1 MYGYRMLSAVAAR
14 SARTDGRL
22 ARSAGTRTAV
32 VDALLALLHEGD
44 LRPTAPRI
52 AARAGIS
59 LRSVFQH
66 FPDMEAIFAAVADR
80 QTARI
85 RAASRPIPP
94 HAPLAARIA
103 TLVAQRAR
111 IFDMIAPVR
120 RAALLM
126 EPFSPE
132 IAKRLRGAR
141 VVARREIE
149 IVFAAELR
157 ARRAGERSEL
167 LAALDV
173 AASWAAWEALRM
185 QQGLS
190 AARARNAMTRTL
202 SALLTERRETR
213 GRKFNGHATNAR

>member
-1 MYGYRMLSAVAAR
+1 LLS
-14 SARTDGRL
+14 
-22 ARSAGTRTAV
+22 
-32 VDALLALLHEGD
+32 EGE

-66 FPDMEAIFAAVADR
+66 FPDMEAIFSALADR

-85 RAASRPIPP
+85 RSLGQPIAPEGPLDERVAAF
-94 HAPLAARIA
+94 
-103 TLVAQRAR
+103 VAQRAR
-111 IFDMIAPVR
+111 IFETIAPVR

-132 IAKRLRGAR
+132 IARRLRGAR
-141 VVARREIE
+141 AVGRREVERVFVVELPARAPTARR
-149 IVFAAELR
+149 
-157 ARRAGERSEL
+157 EL

-173 AASWAAWEALRM
+173 AGSWSTWESLRT

-190 AARARNAMTRTL
+190 IDRARRVMARML
-202 SALLTERRETR
+202 AALLNGAEPTRSRRY
-213 GRKFNGHATNAR
+213 NGHAANAG